1 MGEIKL
7 NEMINVLLADDSH
20 KLCTM
25 VSDYF
30 ETQEDINIISV
41 AHNGEDTIEEIID
54 KEPDVV
60 LLDVVMPM
68 LDGLGVLEKI
78 NDLDIEKT
86 PMVIMLSAVGQEKVT
101 KNALNLGAEY
111 YMMKPFN
118 YDTLAKRIRQL
129 KGRIELI
136 RREKNTDFIKDSATN
151 GFGYQSR
158 VLETE
163 VTNIIHEIGVPAHI
177 KGYQY
182 LRDAIIM
189 VINDIEVLNAITKSL
204 YPAIAEKYDTTA
216 SRVERAI
223 RHAIEV
229 AWSRGKMET
238 LDNLFGYT
246 ISHGKGKPTNSEF
259 VALIADKLRLEL
271 RVS

>member
-1 MGEIKL
+1 MMKDKID
-7 NEMINVLLADDSH
+7 VLIADDSQ
-20 KLCTM
+20 KLCAM
-25 VSDYF
+25 MSDFF
-30 ETQEDINIISV
+30 ETQEDIDVIDV
-41 AHNGEDTIEEIID
+41 VHNGEDAIEQIRV
-54 KEPDVV
+54 KKPDVV
-60 LLDVVMPM
+60 LLDVVMP
-68 LDGLGVLEKI
+68 LIDGLGVLERI
-78 NDLDIEKT
+78 NEEDLDKKPIF
-86 PMVIMLSAVGQEKVT
+86 IMLSAVGQEKVT
-101 KNALNLGAEY
+101 KSALSLGAEY

-118 YDTLAKRIRQL
+118 YDSLAKRIRQL
-129 KGRIELI
+129 KGRIEFVK
-136 RREKNTDFIKDSATN
+136 REKNNSFIKENTIN
-151 GFGYQSR
+151 KYGYQSR
-158 VLETE
+158 VLESE

-189 VINDIEVLNAITKSL
+189 VINDIEILNSITKSL
-204 YPAIAEKYDTTA
+204 YPAIAEKYDTTP

>member
-1 MGEIKL
+1 MKETID
-7 NEMINVLLADDSH
+7 VLIADDSQ
-20 KLCTM
+20 KLCAM
-25 VSDYF
+25 MSDYF
-30 ETQEDINIISV
+30 DTQEDINIV
-41 AHNGEDTIEEIID
+41 DVVNNGEDAIEQIIN
-54 KEPDVV
+54 KKPDIV
-60 LLDVVMPM
+60 LLDVVMP
-68 LDGLGVLEKI
+68 LVDGLGVLERI
-78 NDLDIEKT
+78 NEEDLEKK
-86 PMVIMLSAVGQEKVT
+86 PIFIMLSAVGHEKIT
-101 KNALNLGAEY
+101 KNALSLGAEY
-111 YMMKPFN
+111 YMMKPFS
-118 YDTLAKRIRQL
+118 YDSLSKRIRQL
-129 KGRIELI
+129 KGRIGFVRKEKGTNLI
-136 RREKNTDFIKDSATN
+136 KEASNTKY
-151 GFGYQSR
+151 GYPSR
-158 VLETE
+158 ILESE

-189 VINDIEVLNAITKSL
+189 VINDIEVLNSITKSL
-204 YPAIAEKYDTTA
+204 YPSIAEKYDTTS

>member
-1 MGEIKL
+1 MKEI
-7 NEMINVLLADDSH
+7 INVLIADDSQ
-20 KLCTM
+20 KLCAM
-25 VSDYF
+25 MSDYF
-30 ETQEDINIISV
+30 ETQDDIEVIEIV
-41 AHNGEDTIEEIID
+41 HNGEDAIEQI
-54 KEPDVV
+54 KLKKPDVV
-60 LLDVVMPM
+60 LLDVVMP
-68 LDGLGVLEKI
+68 LIDGLGVLERI
-78 NDLDIEKT
+78 GEEDLDKKPIF
-86 PMVIMLSAVGQEKVT
+86 IMLSAVGQEKVT
-101 KNALNLGAEY
+101 KSALSLGAEY

-118 YDTLAKRIRQL
+118 YDALAKRIRQL
-129 KGRIELI
+129 KGRIELVK
-136 RREKNTDFIKDSATN
+136 REKNSSTFIKETN
-151 GFGYQSR
+151 TNKYGYTSR

-189 VINDIEVLNAITKSL
+189 VITDIEVLNSITKTL
-204 YPAIAEKYDTTA
+204 YPAIAEKYDTTP

-229 AWSRGKMET
+229 AWSRGKLES
-238 LDNLFGYT
+238 LDNLFVYT

>member
-1 MGEIKL
+1 MKEA
-7 NEMINVLLADDSH
+7 INVLLADDSQ
-20 KLCTM
+20 KLCAL

-30 ETQEDINIISV
+30 ETQEDINIV
-41 AHNGEDTIEEIID
+41 DVVHNGEDAIEKIKEIQ
-54 KEPDVV
+54 PDLV
-60 LLDVVMPM
+60 LLDVVMPLM
-68 LDGLGVLEKI
+68 DGLGVLEKI
-78 NDLDIEKT
+78 NEENLEKT
-86 PMVIMLSAVGQEKVT
+86 PMFIMLSAVGQEKVT
-101 KNALNLGAEY
+101 KSALSLGAEY
-111 YMMKPFN
+111 YMMKPFS
-118 YDTLAKRIRQL
+118 YETLAKRIRQL

-136 RREKNTDFIKDSATN
+136 KRENNSNTFIREKNSN
-151 GFGYQSR
+151 NYGYQSR
-158 VLETE
+158 VLESE

-189 VINDIEVLNAITKSL
+189 VINDIEILNSITKAL
-204 YPAIAEKYDTTA
+204 YPAIAEKYETTS

-259 VALIADKLRLEL
+259 IALIADKLRLEL

>member
-1 MGEIKL
+1 MKETID
-7 NEMINVLLADDSH
+7 VLIADDSQR
-20 KLCTM
+20 LCSM
-25 VSDYF
+25 ISDYF
-30 ETQEDINIISV
+30 DTQEDIQIV
-41 AHNGEDTIEEIID
+41 DVVHNGEEAIEQIIS
-54 KEPDVV
+54 KKPDIV
-60 LLDVVMPM
+60 LLDVVMP
-68 LDGLGVLEKI
+68 LIDGLGVLERI
-78 NDLDIEKT
+78 NEENLEKK
-86 PMVIMLSAVGQEKVT
+86 PIFIMLSAVGHEKIT
-101 KNALNLGAEY
+101 KNALALGAEY

-118 YDTLAKRIRQL
+118 YDSLAKRIRQL
-129 KGRIELI
+129 KGRIEFVRKEKGTNLI
-136 RREKNTDFIKDSATN
+136 KETSNAKY
-151 GFGYQSR
+151 GYPSR
-158 VLETE
+158 ILESE

-189 VINDIEVLNAITKSL
+189 VINDIEVLNSITKSL
-204 YPAIAEKYDTTA
+204 YPAIAEKYDTTS

>member
-1 MGEIKL
+1 MK
-7 NEMINVLLADDSH
+7 NTINVLIVDDSQN
-20 KLCTM
+20 LCGM
-25 VSDYF
+25 LSDYF
-30 ETQEDINIISV
+30 ETQEDIQVVGI
-41 AHNGEDTIEEIID
+41 AHNGEDAIELIKQ

-60 LLDVVMPM
+60 LLDVVMPI

-78 NDLDIEKT
+78 QEEELT
-86 PMVIMLSAVGQEKVT
+86 FVPTFIMLSAVGQERVT
-101 KNALNLGAEY
+101 KSALNLGAEY
-111 YMMKPFN
+111 YMMKPFD
-118 YDTLAKRIRQL
+118 YETLCKRVRQV
-129 KGRIELI
+129 KGKLEIVKK
-136 RREKNTDFIKDSATN
+136 EKNTNFIKDSNLTC
-151 GFGYQSR
+151 GITSR

-177 KGYQY
+177 KGYQF
-182 LRDAIIM
+182 LRDGIIL
-189 VINDIEVLNAITKSL
+189 VINDIEILNSITKSL
-204 YPAIAEKYDTTA
+204 YPSIASKYDTTS

-246 ISHGKGKPTNSEF
+246 INHGKGKPTNSEF
-259 VALIADKLRLEL
+259 IALIADKLRLEL